1 MEVKYFTVGNIV
13 NTQGIKG
20 EMRIMPTVD
29 DINRFK
35 LLKKV
40 YIEQRGSIGEYDVE
54 GIRFHKQFVLIKLKG
69 INDMTTAETF
79 KGSIVKITEDMA
91 IPCEENEYYI
101 RDLYDM
107 KVVEEDGSELG
118 IIGDILFTGANDVY
132 VIKRKGEKD
141 VLIPAIHECIL
152 NVDIE
157 NKIMTVRLP
166 EGLL

>member
-1 MEVKYFTVGNIV
+1 MENYFTIGNIV

-40 YIEQRGSIGEYDVE
+40 YVEQRGSINEYQVE
-54 GIRFHKQFVLIKLKG
+54 SIRFHKQFVLIKLKG
-69 INDMTTAETF
+69 IDDMTRAETF
-79 KGSIVKITEDMA
+79 KGSVVKITEDMA
-91 IPCEENEYYI
+91 IPCEEDEYYI

-107 KVVEEDGSELG
+107 RVTDEEGTELG
-118 IIGDILFTGANDVY
+118 VIGDILFTGANDVY
-132 VIKRKGEKD
+132 VVKRRGEKD
-141 VLIPAIHECIL
+141 ILIPAIKSCIL

-157 NKIMTVRLP
+157 NKVMKVRLP
-166 EGLL
+166 EGLI

>member
-1 MEVKYFTVGNIV
+1 MENYFTVGNIV

-29 DINRFK
+29 DIDRFK

-40 YIEQRGSIGEYDVE
+40 YIDNRGTIKEYDVE

-69 INDMTTAETF
+69 VNDMTTAETF
-79 KGSIVKITEDMA
+79 KGSVVKITEDMA
-91 IPCEENEYYI
+91 IPCGEDEYYI

-107 KVVEEDGSELG
+107 TVKDEEGAELG

-132 VIKRKGEKD
+132 VIKRRNDKD
-141 VLIPAIHECIL
+141 ILIPAIKSCIL

-157 NKIMTVRLP
+157 KKVMTVRLP
-166 EGLL
+166 EGLI